1 MITASRLITA
11 KRACEELDRLRRDV
25 VTALLEAKTIRLSRD
40 VSLREDARLTDE
52 AYRRVDAV
60 IKHLLV
66 GHAGKPCPAGER
78 PIVGVALRA
87 GTPGTAS

>member
-1 MITASRLITA
+1 MITASRIITA

-40 VSLREDARLTDE
+40 VSIREDARLTDE

-78 PIVGVALRA
+78 PIVALRA
-87 GTPGTAS
+87 ETPGTAP